1 MLMITSDSQKH
12 REQVAF
18 LLKMIQTMRDEVQSC
33 FSGII
38 QEVKQ
43 LQTKV
48 LDFVE
53 KEEAAALE
61 KLGSSIQ
68 QSHNWLLKLEAD
80 SIWLRTLL
88 TNPSDQQFLQEFP
101 RLKNF
106 QDCMEPLMGTSWEE
120 KQSFL
125 QLPQTLAEL
134 RSRLV
139 GMGLGFINQLLLQGQ
154 YLRPGPLDTPCHSGA
169 GTALQGSGWGGFRAS
184 SRALPARVHLPQ
196 VTPPPGSPLGWACPQ
211 QSPPSPQALK

>member
-139 GMGLGFINQLLLQGQ
+139 GMGLGFINQLLLQGIKMNSYEVLPPTVDRKTLLKCESSVLGSHRSGGGREQ
-154 YLRPGPLDTPCHSGA
+154 GP
-169 GTALQGSGWGGFRAS
+169 
-184 SRALPARVHLPQ
+184 
-196 VTPPPGSPLGWACPQ
+196 
-211 QSPPSPQALK
+211 